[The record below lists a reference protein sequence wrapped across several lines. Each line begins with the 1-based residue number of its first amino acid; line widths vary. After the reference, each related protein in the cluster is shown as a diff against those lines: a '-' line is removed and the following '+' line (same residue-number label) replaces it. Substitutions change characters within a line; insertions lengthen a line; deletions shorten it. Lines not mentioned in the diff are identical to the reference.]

1 MDDSTSTK
9 GRRPSSGPSTAAQVA
24 ATRTGTGREFAELV
38 EPHRRELQVH
48 CYRMMGSLQDAEDL
62 VQETLLRAWQKRKTF
77 QGRGSFRAWLYQI
90 ATFACLNVLAHRAR
104 RRLPTTDSPPADPRV
119 PIAPPHLEPIWLE
132 PFPDDLLPSEEFAP
146 HALYDQR
153 ESITLAFLAAVQA
166 LPPRQRAVLLLC
178 DMLEWRASEVASL
191 LETTT
196 SAVNSALHRAR
207 LTCAKLY
214 HRQSSES
221 IRLEVNDPTTRV
233 LLDRYVHAWEAP
245 DLEEF
250 VSLLKEDATFEM
262 PPSPSWYL
270 GRAAIRA
277 IAQQL
282 VLGGQVRWKLLPV
295 RANSNFGYGVYRQE
309 EARGVYVPFG
319 VQVLTI
325 RDGQVATATT
335 FLNPTIFPFFHL
347 PLEIVA

>member
-1 MDDSTSTK
+1 MDDSVSAK
-9 GRRPSSGPSTAAQVA
+9 RPQPSSTPATAEHVA
-24 ATRTGTGREFAELV
+24 ATRAGTGREFAELV

-62 VQETLLRAWQKRKTF
+62 VQETLLRAWQKRETF
-77 QGRGSFRAWLYQI
+77 QGSGSFRAWLYQI

-104 RRLPTTDSPPADPRV
+104 RRLPTTDSTPSDPRK
-119 PIAPPHLEPIWLE
+119 PIAPPRLEPIWLE
-132 PFPDDLLPSEEFAP
+132 PFPDDLLPSEETAP
-146 HALYDQR
+146 HALYDRR
-153 ESITLAFLAAVQA
+153 ESITLAFLAALQA

-178 DMLEWRASEVASL
+178 DVLEWRANEVASL
-191 LETTT
+191 LGTTI

-214 HRQSSES
+214 HRRSSES

-233 LLDRYVHAWEAP
+233 LLERYVHAWEAP

-277 IAQQL
+277 IAHH
-282 VLGGQVRWKLLPV
+282 VVFGGQVRWKLLPV
-295 RANSNFGYGVYRQE
+295 LANSSFGYGVYRQE
-309 EARGVYVPFG
+309 EPRGAYIPFG

-325 RDGQVATATT
+325 EDGQVATATT
-335 FLNPTIFPFFHL
+335 FLNPKSFPFFHL
-347 PLEIVA
+347 PLEFVA